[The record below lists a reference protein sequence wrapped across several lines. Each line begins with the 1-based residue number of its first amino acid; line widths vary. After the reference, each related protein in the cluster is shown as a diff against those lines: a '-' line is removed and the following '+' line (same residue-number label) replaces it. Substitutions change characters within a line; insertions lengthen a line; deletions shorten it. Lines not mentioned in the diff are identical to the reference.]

1 MGNEILPAIFSITP
15 YNVIIVFLLL
25 STKFAAEKG
34 LIDALLPLANISDI
48 AFQCCTTKISKNFE
62 NVRPSL
68 VLELCKYRCSKPL
81 MSVKINNQELPSL
94 FNAKCT
100 LI

>member
-34 LIDALLPLANISDI
+34 STRCIILPLASISDI
-48 AFQCCTTKISKNFE
+48 AFE
-62 NVRPSL
+62 
-68 VLELCKYRCSKPL
+68 
-81 MSVKINNQELPSL
+81 
-94 FNAKCT
+94 
-100 LI
+100 

>member
-34 LIDALLPLANISDI
+34 LTDALLPLANISDI
-48 AFQCCTTKISKNFE
+48 VFNGAQPKLTNTSKM
-62 NVRPSL
+62 
-68 VLELCKYRCSKPL
+68 CDHH
-81 MSVKINNQELPSL
+81 
-94 FNAKCT
+94 
-100 LI
+100 